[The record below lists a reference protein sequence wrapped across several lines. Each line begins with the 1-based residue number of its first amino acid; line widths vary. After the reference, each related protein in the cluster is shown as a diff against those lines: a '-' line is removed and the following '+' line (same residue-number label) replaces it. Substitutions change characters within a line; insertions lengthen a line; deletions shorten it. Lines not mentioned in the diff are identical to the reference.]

1 MMTAAVSFATI
12 VSQGVA
18 AFSKLVRWI
27 ITGCKPSTVYVDK
40 VVDKVV
46 INIKK
51 RLNLN
56 ELQQIA

>member
-1 MMTAAVSFATI
+1 MTAAFSFAI
-12 VSQGVA
+12 FVSQGILVFA
-18 AFSKLVRWI
+18 KLERWI
-27 ITGCKPSTVYVDK
+27 ITGCKPSTAYVDK

>member
-1 MMTAAVSFATI
+1 MTGALCFSCL
-12 VSQGVA
+12 VSQDFA
-18 AFSKLVRWI
+18 AFYRLVRWI

-51 RLNLN
+51 RLKLK